1 MLDPPG
7 SPRLVLCRCPDSI
20 NMTSLA
26 QPAHGSI
33 GRDSLATV
41 SVQGF
46 TVIRDI
52 FGGSTISV
60 DVAEP
65 ATVSGVLQ
73 SLLDRYGQPLN
84 AVLCD
89 PRTGEITAFPM
100 RLGDEMISSI
110 LDGSRAVKDGDEL
123 IIIFPVGGG

>member
-1 MLDPPG
+1 MA
-7 SPRLVLCRCPDSI
+7 
-20 NMTSLA
+20 SLA
-26 QPAHGSI
+26 QPARGLI
-33 GRDSLATV
+33 GRDSLARV

-52 FGGSTISV
+52 FGESTVSV

-73 SLLDRYGQPLN
+73 SLLDRYGQSLN

-100 RLGDEMISSI
+100 RLGDEIISSS
-110 LDGSRAVKDGDEL
+110 LDGDRAVKDGDEL